1 MKKFLLAILLA
12 GFFLLIGQLAIVA
25 SQTPL
30 PTPTTVPNLTEI
42 QKTIKE
48 LEDKVA
54 ELQGQARTLSSQIAV
69 MDNQI
74 RLTQLR
80 IDKTRKALKSLEEDI
95 KILEGKIVNLE
106 GDLDKLS
113 ELLLSRVVATYKASV
128 VKPWQFF
135 IGSHGF
141 SDFLYRMQYL
151 RIAQENDK
159 KLIFAAQATKTNFE
173 NQQKILEEKQ
183 KEVETLSR
191 QLQNL
196 ASQLAQQKKDK
207 ELLFEIT
214 RNDEHRYQE
223 LLEKARAEQ
232 AAILGIIAGRGT
244 VAEVGPIKTGETISS
259 TIAGPSAC
267 SSGNHLHFEVV
278 KDNTHQNPAGYLK
291 NISLDF
297 GRPEDRIEP
306 FTPSGSWD
314 WPLDEPIRINQEYG
328 MTFYAR
334 LGWYN
339 GGPHTGID
347 MFPKNL
353 PVSNPA
359 RAKAVKDGTLFRGS
373 IGCGGGTL
381 KFARVDH
388 ADGIQTYYLHIN

>member
-1 MKKFLLAILLA
+1 MKKILLVFLLLA
-12 GFFLLIGQLAIVA
+12 GFLLWAGIAH
-25 SQTPL
+25 SEPTPT
-30 PTPTTVPNLTEI
+30 PTPTTTPNPEAI
-42 QKTIKE
+42 QKTIRE
-48 LEDKVA
+48 LEDKVT
-54 ELQGQARTLSSQIAV
+54 ELQKETRTLSSQIAV
-69 MDNQI
+69 MNNQVK
-74 RLTQLR
+74 LTELR
-80 IDKTRKALKSLEEDI
+80 IDKTQKDLKSLEEDI
-95 KILEGKIVNLE
+95 KILESKIVNLE

-135 IGSHGF
+135 IVSHGF

-173 NQQKILEEKQ
+173 NQQEVLEGKKKQ
-183 KEVETLSR
+183 VETLSK
-191 QLQNL
+191 QLQSL
-196 ASQLAQQKKDK
+196 ANQLTQQKKDK
-207 ELLFEIT
+207 ELLLEVT
-214 RNDEHRYQE
+214 RNDERRYQE
-223 LLEKARAEQ
+223 LLAKARAEQ

-244 VAEVGPIKTGETISS
+244 VAEVGPINAGGTISS

-278 KDNTHQNPAGYLK
+278 KDNSHQNPASYLK

-297 GRPEDRIEP
+297 GRAEDRVKP

-347 MFPKNL
+347 MFPRDL
-353 PVSNPA
+353 HVLSPA
-359 RAKAVKDGTLFRGS
+359 RVKAVRDGKLFRGS
-373 IGCGGGTL
+373 IACGGGTL
-381 KFARVDH
+381 KFGRVDH
-388 ADGIQTYYLHIN
+388 PDGIQTYYLHIN